1 MRYVEL
7 NGTNA
12 TPPFTT
18 RPSQRMKIKTLNK
31 EPSRLLISL
40 TCLLCATVLHA
51 AQLVTVP
58 DPSHHLA
65 AGGNGDSALP
75 LVSHDGRFVL
85 FSSSADNLSSAN
97 TNAPLPSEA
106 AAQLN
111 VFLRDRSNAV
121 TALVSVNLAG
131 TGGGNYASFPAGIST
146 NGRYVLLE
154 TSASNLVA
162 GDTNNAPDVLVR
174 DLQAGMNI
182 LVSAVTNGL
191 PGNGAS
197 SNAVMTPDG
206 RYIAFISAASNLV
219 AGDTNGI
226 PDVFVRDLV
235 TGTTVLASVGAQ
247 SAKGMSEA
255 PQITPDGRYVAFF
268 STATNLVPG
277 VPDDGGDVYMRDL
290 AGNTTVW
297 ASSHARTALQSFQ
310 NATNPVCFGHVI
322 SADGKFVAYEVCRSL
337 AATNWMIAAP
347 LPSVTNGIVM
357 RYTLE
362 TGLTDI
368 VCTNA
373 AILSGAPA
381 DVQTLAMT
389 PDGRFIAFIANP
401 NSSPGMAACVYV
413 WDGLS
418 NATTLVSGDLTGAV
432 PTNDMSIWPA
442 ITPDGRFVAFQSTAT
457 NLVTNSLVGEFH
469 VYVRDL
475 QAGITQLVDADTNG
489 IGSGVTG
496 LTVPQITE
504 DGRFVAFEADDGRL
518 VPNDSNRLPDV
529 FVRDLV
535 AGTTDLISKRDPA
548 LPGLTP
554 DGPSTLASLSVS
566 AEGSLV
572 AFTSAADDL
581 VLNDTN
587 GYPDVYVRNL
597 LFDSTLLVSV
607 DASGTTSGN
616 GPSGEA
622 TISSDGR
629 FVAFSSSA
637 SNLVAGDTNN
647 ASDVFVRDLLTGT
660 TALVSVNLNGF
671 SGNGA
676 SYTPIITSDG
686 RAVLFRSLAKDLVPG
701 SFGDSYEHLFWRELG
716 PGTTYALSVFN
727 NFGLSPT
734 PPVAVTPDGHFVA
747 FGGQRADWYVWD
759 SQLHATVYSNT
770 VPAGN
775 VILAL
780 SISPDGNRIAYALG
794 IAYGSLT
801 PGLTNLYLVDRAA
814 SSLKLLGSVQSV
826 AHGVPRFSADG
837 RYLAYVTRSVNV
849 PADTNGLN
857 DVYLYDCLT
866 SSNTLVSQPYDA
878 PVSANGDSDSP
889 DISPDGRFVAYR
901 SAASN
906 LVPGDFNGL
915 PDVFLWERLT
925 GATMLLSVSQG
936 SDSSANNR
944 SLTPVFSGDGNTVF
958 FETWASDL
966 VPYDFNRGSDI
977 FAVSLLSSGAVP
989 LFRTAIAPGTGP
1001 GIWISWPAVVGKSYR
1016 LQFKNTLTDPAWQ
1029 DLAGIVTLVGTHAYL
1044 NDLAVPGS
1052 QRFYRVIAQ

>member
-1 MRYVEL
+1 
-7 NGTNA
+7 
-12 TPPFTT
+12 
-18 RPSQRMKIKTLNK
+18 MKTKTINTK
-31 EPSRLLISL
+31 PSRLLISL
-40 TCLLCATVLHA
+40 TCLLGATVLHA
-51 AQLVTVP
+51 AELVTVRN
-58 DPSHHLA
+58 PSHPPA

-97 TNAPLPSEA
+97 TNAPLPSA
-106 AAQLN
+106 AVAPFN

-121 TALVSVNLAG
+121 TALVSVNLTGA
-131 TGGGNYASFPAGIST
+131 GGGNYGSFPAGIST
-146 NGRYVLLE
+146 NGRYVLME

-162 GDTNNAPDVLVR
+162 GDTNNAWDVLVR
-174 DLQAGMNI
+174 DLQAGTNI
-182 LVSAVTNGL
+182 LVSAATNGL

-197 SNAVMTPDG
+197 SNAMMTPDG
-206 RYIAFISAASNLV
+206 RYVAFVSAASNLV

-226 PDVFVRDLV
+226 PDVFVRDLL
-235 TGTTVLASVGAQ
+235 TGTTTLASVGARSLSGSSQ
-247 SAKGMSEA
+247 A
-255 PQITPDGRYVAFF
+255 PRFTPDGHYVAFF

-277 VPDDGGDVYMRDL
+277 VPDAGGDIYVRDL

-297 ASSHARTALQSFQ
+297 ASSYARTALQSFQ
-310 NATNPVCFGHVI
+310 NATNAVSFGHVI
-322 SADGKFVAYEVCRSL
+322 SSDGQFVAYEVCRSL
-337 AATNWMIAAP
+337 IPANWFIVAP
-347 LPSVTNGIVM
+347 LPSPTNGLVL
-357 RYTLE
+357 RYSLE

-373 AILSGAPA
+373 AILSGAAA

-401 NSSPGMAACVYV
+401 NSSPGTTACVYV
-413 WDGLS
+413 WDALS
-418 NATTLVSGDLTGAV
+418 NSTTLVSGDLTGTV

-457 NLVTNSLVGEFH
+457 NLVTNSLMGEFH

-489 IGSGVTG
+489 LGSGVTG
-496 LTVPQITE
+496 LTVPQITD
-504 DGRFVAFEADDGRL
+504 DGRFVAFEADDGSL

-535 AGTTDLISKRDPA
+535 AGTTDLISAQDPA
-548 LPGLTP
+548 LPGQTP

-572 AFTSAADDL
+572 AFTSTADDL

-587 GYPDVYVRNL
+587 GFPDVYVRDL
-597 LFDSTLLVSV
+597 LSDSTLLVSV
-607 DASGTTSGN
+607 DASGIMSGN
-616 GPSGEA
+616 GPSGEP
-622 TISSDGR
+622 TISADGR

-637 SNLVAGDTNN
+637 RNLVAGDTNN

-660 TALVSVNLNGF
+660 TVLVSANLNGF
-671 SGNGA
+671 SENGA
-676 SYTPIITSDG
+676 SYSPIITSDG
-686 RAVLFRSLAKDLVPG
+686 GAVLFHSLANDLLPG
-701 SFGDSYEHLFWRELG
+701 FFGPPVENLFWRDLG
-716 PGTTYALSVFN
+716 SATTYALSAFTD
-727 NFGLSPT
+727 LSRPL
-734 PPVAVTPDGHFVA
+734 PVAVTPDGHFVA

-770 VPAGN
+770 VPDGN
-775 VILAL
+775 VILTL
-780 SISPDGNRIAYALG
+780 SVSPDGNRIAYAS
-794 IAYGSLT
+794 ASS
-801 PGLTNLYLVDRAA
+801 LTNLYLVDRAA
-814 SSLKLLGSVQSV
+814 ASLTRLGSVHSL
-826 AHGVPRFSADG
+826 AHGVPRFSADS
-837 RYLAYVTRSVNV
+837 RYLAYVASSANV

-866 SSNTLVSQPYDA
+866 LSNTLVSQPYNPA
-878 PVSANGDSDSP
+878 ASANGDSDSP

-906 LVPGDFNGL
+906 LVFGDFNGV
-915 PDVFLWERLT
+915 PDVFLWDRLT

-936 SDSSANNR
+936 IDSSANNR
-944 SLTPVFSGDGNTVF
+944 SLTPVFSGDGTTVF

-966 VPYDFNRGSDI
+966 VPYDFNRWSDI
-977 FAVSLLSSGAVP
+977 VAVSLLSSGAVP
-989 LFRTAIAPGTGP
+989 LFSAAIVPGPSP
-1001 GIWISWPAVVGKSYR
+1001 GIWISWPAVAGKSYGV
-1016 LQFKNTLTDPAWQ
+1016 QFKNTLTDPAWQ
-1029 DLAGIVTLVGTHAYL
+1029 DLPGNVTLVGAHAYL